1 MLYPG
6 SIDIGILLGKLFKIE
21 NETFK
26 YIDAYCYLD
35 VLLTVRPGK
44 IYSV

>member
-6 SIDIGILLGKLFKIE
+6 SIDKLFYIE
-21 NETFK
+21 KETFE